1 MPLVLYLNIKD
12 HPNRTMRFEFGKLF
26 KNGKNFKF
34 DANII
39 IVFPVRTSLWNILT
53 NANKQSNN
61 RKCKCQADAR
71 VAKQNQGPMRV
82 SMSQQV

>member
-1 MPLVLYLNIKD
+1 MPLVLYSNIKD

-39 IVFPVRTSLWNILT
+39 IVFPVRTSLWNILA
-53 NANKQSNN
+53 NANKQANN

-71 VAKQNQGPMRV
+71 VEKQNQGPMRV